1 MDAAARLSGLS
12 AMNDGRRVFHSSS
25 VIRHSSFLLLAF
37 VLLLAPAAFA
47 APTGETVR
55 AIEIAGN
62 KKMRTSRVL
71 QYMDTK
77 VGGPFD
83 PDVLTRDVER
93 IRSWMYFDYVRPT
106 VVHAADGARVRIEL
120 QEKLTII
127 PDIDVQY
134 GGGAYMVHAGIK
146 DTNFLGYRQEVD
158 IFGGFRAGDWL
169 AGAHFIEP
177 RIAGTR
183 FGVRVE
189 ALRVFYADPLYL
201 DARARAAAYESV
213 VDRMGGELRLERE
226 FSDLFRLGVAYG
238 YTYDRTRRS
247 PTFKHTDRADVLAD
261 LARDGDPNAEKAL
274 FANMVPHSTAAYL
287 GAWMKAGRIAFDDYI
302 FRGWSLES
310 TFRHYDPA
318 LGGSTSFERFLADFR
333 FYVPVP
339 GRMNAT
345 ARLMVGAEN
354 SPMFLEQFTLG
365 GLDTL
370 RGYPDRR
377 FRGRDMGVLNVE
389 YRWIPGSW
397 WWFTF
402 MFVALADAGI
412 TSNGAGDPLVLKD
425 DFHASAGAGFRWI
438 IHKWDNAVVRGD
450 VAWPLTGRH
459 VMGFTVGVDMFF

>member
-1 MDAAARLSGLS
+1 
-12 AMNDGRRVFHSSS
+12 
-25 VIRHSSFLLLAF
+25 
-37 VLLLAPAAFA
+37 
-47 APTGETVR
+47 
-55 AIEIAGN
+55 
-62 KKMRTSRVL
+62 
-71 QYMDTK
+71 
-77 VGGPFD
+77 
-83 PDVLTRDVER
+83 
-93 IRSWMYFDYVRPT
+93 
-106 VVHAADGARVRIEL
+106 
-120 QEKLTII
+120 
-127 PDIDVQY
+127 
-134 GGGAYMVHAGIK
+134 
-146 DTNFLGYRQEVD
+146 
-158 IFGGFRAGDWL
+158 
-169 AGAHFIEP
+169 
-177 RIAGTR
+177 
-183 FGVRVE
+183 
-189 ALRVFYADPLYL
+189 
-201 DARARAAAYESV
+201 
-213 VDRMGGELRLERE
+213 
-226 FSDLFRLGVAYG
+226 
-238 YTYDRTRRS
+238 
-247 PTFKHTDRADVLAD
+247 
-261 LARDGDPNAEKAL
+261 
-274 FANMVPHSTAAYL
+274 MVPHSTAAYL

-425 DFHASAGAGFRWI
+425 DFHASAGAGFRSRRRREI
-438 IHKWDNAVVRGD
+438 KRAGD
-450 VAWPLTGRH
+450 H
-459 VMGFTVGVDMFF
+459 